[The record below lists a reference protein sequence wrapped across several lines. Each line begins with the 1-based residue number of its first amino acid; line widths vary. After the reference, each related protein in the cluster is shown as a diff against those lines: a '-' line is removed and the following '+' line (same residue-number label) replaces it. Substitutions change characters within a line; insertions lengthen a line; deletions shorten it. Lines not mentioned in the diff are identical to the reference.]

1 MKFVNKFFIL
11 ICLLISFSSFQ
22 CAKDELE
29 ENDASELQEL
39 LTREK
44 GWGVIAQFVDP
55 PVFIRG
61 MEISDFTK
69 LFEPCEFNTTIKFLY
84 DKEADK
90 GTMAEFYQ
98 GDSCD
103 PFAPAYIIAQIRY
116 QLDQDPPG
124 IFAVSE
130 DTGDA
135 SFWEILRLDEERLI
149 ITTTNGEKTFTDEFG
164 AKF

>member
-1 MKFVNKFFIL
+1 MKYLNQLFL
-11 ICLLISFSSFQ
+11 LLCLLMALTSFQ
-22 CAKDELE
+22 CGKDEE
-29 ENDASELQEL
+29 EDNDVINQLDL

-61 MEISDFTK
+61 MEIDNFTK
-69 LFEPCEFNTTIKFLY
+69 LFEPCEFNTTVRFIF

-90 GTMAEFYQ
+90 GTMVEFYQ

-116 QLDQDPPG
+116 HLDQEPPG
-124 IFAVSE
+124 FFAVSE

-164 AKF
+164 AKY